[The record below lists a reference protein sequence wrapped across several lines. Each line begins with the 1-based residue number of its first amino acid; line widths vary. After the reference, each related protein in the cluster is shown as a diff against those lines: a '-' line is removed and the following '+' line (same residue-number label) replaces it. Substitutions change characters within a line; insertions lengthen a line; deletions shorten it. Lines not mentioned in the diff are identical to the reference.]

1 LDISGHVIG
10 GGILAL
16 STYLLRSGARQG
28 GHINRDAFFSG
39 QPHCSSG
46 LEHAEHT
53 GTPAIEELNP
63 SFEFPLIHI
72 PMPTPIR
79 NNRTARARIILGV
92 NFKGM
97 LDAIYRLL
105 IIRSD

>member
-1 LDISGHVIG
+1 MSGHVIG

-28 GHINRDAFFSG
+28 GQIKRDAVFSL
-39 QPHCSSG
+39 QPHCSADF
-46 LEHAEHT
+46 EHWEQL
-53 GTPAIEELNP
+53 GTPAIEELKP
-63 SFEFPLIHI
+63 SLEFPLIHI
-72 PMPTPIR
+72 PTPIPTR
-79 NNRTARARIILGV
+79 KSRTARARIILGV